1 MAELRSRMEY
11 SEFLEWLA
19 FAKVEPIGDR
29 RTDVQVAMLMATLV
43 NLWSEKKAKPDE
55 FLPDYWADEA
65 AGIEEKFRALAT
77 ALGQRVET
85 DGTDPRDPGGQAGP
99 RRG

>member
-1 MAELRSRMEY
+1 MEY

-29 RTDVQVAMLMATLV
+29 RNDVQVAMLMAILV
-43 NLWSEKKAKPDE
+43 NLWSEKKVKPGE
-55 FLPDYWADEA
+55 LLPDYWTDEA

-85 DGTDPRDPGGQAGP
+85 DGADPGDPGGQASA